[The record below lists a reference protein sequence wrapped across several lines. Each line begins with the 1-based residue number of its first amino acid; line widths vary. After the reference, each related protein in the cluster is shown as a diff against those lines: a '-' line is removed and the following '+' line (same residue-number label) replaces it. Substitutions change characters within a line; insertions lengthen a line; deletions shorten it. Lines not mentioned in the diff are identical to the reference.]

1 MFTAH
6 CSLLTVYRLPFTAHR
21 SPLTVHRSP
30 LTAHWYNTLLMPI
43 GTLINALAIMV
54 GSVLGT
60 FLHKAIPDKIKAIV
74 FQALGLASLVMG
86 VQMALK
92 LENILALIFSL
103 LIGGIAGEL
112 LDLEGRLEKL
122 GDLLKGRM
130 NSANQKFTEG
140 FVAAS
145 LLFTVGA
152 MSTLGAIN
160 EGISGDR
167 SLLMTKS
174 LLDAFASLAFASTY
188 GIGVLFS
195 FLPVVLYEGSITLL
209 AAGLQGILTTSVINQ
224 LTAVGGVMIMGIG
237 FNLLEIK
244 RIKVTNL
251 LPALVVVVL
260 LALLIK

>member
-1 MFTAH
+1 
-6 CSLLTVYRLPFTAHR
+6 
-21 SPLTVHRSP
+21 
-30 LTAHWYNTLLMPI
+30 MPI
-43 GTLINALAIMV
+43 GTLINALAIIV
-54 GSVLGT
+54 GSILGT
-60 FLHKAIPDKIKAIV
+60 LLHRAIPDKIKAIV

-122 GDLLKGRM
+122 GDVLKGRIK
-130 NSANQKFTEG
+130 SGNQKFTEG

-167 SLLMTKS
+167 TLLYTKS
-174 LLDAFASLAFASTY
+174 MLDAFASLAFASTY

-195 FLPVVLYEGSITLL
+195 AGPVLLYEGSLTLL
-209 AAGLQGILTTSVINQ
+209 ASGAQGILTASVINQ

-244 RIKVTNL
+244 KIRVINL

-260 LALLIK
+260 LALVIR